1 MNELALFAGAGGGI
15 LGGKLLGWRTVCA
28 VEWEKYPACVLAA
41 RQNDGVLPPFPIWDD
56 VQTFDGK
63 PWRGIVD
70 VISGGFPC
78 QDISQ
83 AGKGVGIGGERSGM
97 WSEMAR
103 IISEVRPKYTF
114 IENSPMLT
122 SRGLERVLADLA
134 SMGFDAEWGVL
145 GANEVGANHQR
156 DRIWIVGKNTKQHR
170 FFSHTEYDRNGWG
183 QQQSESLEEKTCGNS
198 IRELANTNLCGQL
211 HGQHEINSA
220 ENGIDALCQL
230 GSSGKNVADTNSPQ
244 LQGNKRTIGIPQGHA
259 IIDGNNTHKNMGDSK
274 ISGLS
279 SCFEGQGQRQPWG
292 ASIGSAQWWQIEP
305 PLDRVVDGMADRVDR
320 LKAIGNGQ
328 VPLCAA
334 TAWNILNERLAN
346 RRYG

>member
-1 MNELALFAGAGGGI
+1 MQKGIGEMNELALFAGAGGGI
-15 LGGKLLGWRTVCA
+15 LGGKLLGWKTVCA

-41 RQNDGVLPPFPIWDD
+41 RQNDGILPPFPIWDD

-83 AGKGVGIGGERSGM
+83 AGKGVGIEGERSGM

-103 IISEVRPKYTF
+103 IIGEVRPKYTF

-134 SMGFDAEWGVL
+134 KLGFDAEWGVL

-156 DRIWIVGKNTKQHR
+156 DRIWIVGRNTEWKLADTDSIGHLHRKLEVNSTKNR
-170 FFSHTEYDRNGWG
+170 
-183 QQQSESLEEKTCGNS
+183 
-198 IRELANTNLCGQL
+198 
-211 HGQHEINSA
+211 
-220 ENGIDALCQL
+220 IDAL
-230 GSSGKNVADTNSPQ
+230 GNFTSSGEDVANANLSQ
-244 LQGNKRTIGIPQGHA
+244 LKRRGVPSGIYEE
-259 IIDGNNTHKNMGDSK
+259 NTFFGK
-274 ISGLS
+274 S
-279 SCFEGQGQRQPWG
+279 S
-292 ASIGSAQWWQIEP
+292 WWQTEP
-305 PLDRVVDGMADRVDR
+305 NVGRVADGMADRVDR

-328 VPLCAA
+328 VPLCAS
-334 TAWNILNERLAN
+334 TAWNILNDRLVN
-346 RRYG
+346 RN

>member
-1 MNELALFAGAGGGI
+1 MEKLNELALFAGAGGGI

-41 RQNDGVLPPFPIWDD
+41 RQNDGILPPFPIWDD

-70 VISGGFPC
+70 VVSGGFPC
-78 QDISQ
+78 QDISI
-83 AGKGVGIGGERSGM
+83 AGNGDGLDGERSGM

-103 IISEVRPKYTF
+103 IISEIRPKYAF

-156 DRIWIVGKNTKQHR
+156 NRIWIVGKNANPKFLGCQKR
-170 FFSHTEYDRNGWG
+170 PNEQRIDGDRQASSELGDLC
-183 QQQSESLEEKTCGNS
+183 QTQSEEM
-198 IRELANTNLCGQL
+198 ADPNLLRCI
-211 HGQHEINSA
+211 HGHPEIKPTERGVN
-220 ENGIDALCQL
+220 ALCDTST
-230 GSSGKNVADTNSPQ
+230 SSKNV
-244 LQGNKRTIGIPQGHA
+244 
-259 IIDGNNTHKNMGDSK
+259 GDSK

-279 SCFEGQGQRQPWG
+279 SCFEGQGERESWG
-292 ASIGSAQWWQIEP
+292 AGIGSAQWWQVEP

-346 RRYG
+346 RKYG

>member
-56 VQTFDGK
+56 VQTFDGN

-70 VISGGFPC
+70 VVSGGFPC

-83 AGKGVGIGGERSGM
+83 AGKGVGISGERSGM
-97 WSEMAR
+97 WSQMAR

-134 SMGFDAEWGVL
+134 SMGFNAEWGVL
-145 GANEVGANHQR
+145 GADDVGAPHLR
-156 DRIWIVGKNTKQHR
+156 KRIWIVGKDTKQSQ
-170 FFSHTEYDRNGWG
+170 FFSHTEHDRNRWG
-183 QQQSESLEEKTCGNS
+183 QQQSESIKEKTCGNP
-198 IRELANTNLCGQL
+198 IGQLANPNLLRHIYGQP
-211 HGQHEINSA
+211 EINPTKRRL
-220 ENGIDALCQL
+220 NALSNL
-230 GSSGKNVADTNSPQ
+230 ATSGAWCGTNQ
-244 LQGNKRTIGIPQGHA
+244 
-259 IIDGNNTHKNMGDSK
+259 
-274 ISGLS
+274 
-279 SCFEGQGQRQPWG
+279 
-292 ASIGSAQWWQIEP
+292 QWAIEP
-305 PLDRVVDGMADRVDR
+305 NVGRVVDGLADRVDR
-320 LKAIGNGQ
+320 LKALGNGQ

-346 RRYG
+346 RKYG